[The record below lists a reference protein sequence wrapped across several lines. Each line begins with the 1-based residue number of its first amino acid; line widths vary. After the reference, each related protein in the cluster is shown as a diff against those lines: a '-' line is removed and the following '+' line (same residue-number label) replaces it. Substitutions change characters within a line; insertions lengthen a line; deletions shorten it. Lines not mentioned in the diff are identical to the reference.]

1 MTSLLPPR
9 MAETSGVYWAR
20 NFTLSTYFFK
30 GRKACH
36 PVSFHRGGSGR
47 AEGRGHAWAATGQAQ
62 AGEGAPR
69 MPHRLSQMAPGQS

>member
-9 MAETSGVYWAR
+9 VAETSGVYRAR
-20 NFTLSTYFFK
+20 NFTLSTYSFR

-47 AEGRGHAWAATGQAQ
+47 SEDRGRAWAATGQAQ

-69 MPHRLSQMAPGQS
+69 TPHWLSQMAPGQS